1 MTLRCT
7 VVHACPEYLRG
18 DRLNYFRVPLGVNDR
33 TIDNK
38 SARQFRRSSPP
49 SNFSFSAR
57 QFAGGCVAIATTAGK
72 IGWFE
77 TATRVGVKTDEFGR
91 TRGIETICRSVL
103 PASRF
108 WESEF
113 AAHERCEIE
122 SEATRYRFWFNL
134 CVNSCTFSAQFV
146 LFCISI
152 ISCIFCKDTII
163 I

>member
-49 SNFSFSAR
+49 WISLFSRANSRADR
-57 QFAGGCVAIATTAGK
+57 NNRGENRMVRNRDP
-72 IGWFE
+72 GW
-77 TATRVGVKTDEFGR
+77 GKTDEFGR

-152 ISCIFCKDTII
+152 ISCIFRKDTII

>member
-38 SARQFRRSSPP
+38 SARQFRRSSSLEFLFFHAPI
-49 SNFSFSAR
+49 R
-57 QFAGGCVAIATTAGK
+57 GRIATTAGK

-91 TRGIETICRSVL
+91 TRGIETIRRSVL

-152 ISCIFCKDTII
+152 ISCIFRKDTII